1 MSDYSQTL
9 QELTRL
15 AVEMRQ
21 TGIPV
26 DEDARAAHRTRLQAN
41 RKKAKEAFF
50 EQIKDLINPNLVDE
64 LNESEENAAD
74 FNLDSSAQIRDLFYN
89 KLGLRPKKAYL
100 SKTTGVPGV
109 PKSALRDAQIEGV
122 GRLRDV
128 ATALLSYR
136 EENKYET
143 SYVGDGYYLE
153 PDHYGIKLFR
163 KDKRVHFRWNPGA
176 AETLRSTGDGQQ
188 VPKPV
193 YDAKGDI
200 KRQGLRDMYVA
211 PPGYIMLEADYSQQE
226 LRKLSLYAK
235 AVNVIREL
243 TRPGGDAHWYFCKS
257 TFKFPK
263 DLPYDK
269 KLHKTP
275 RDLQKTLT
283 FGVLLYG
290 GKAETGW
297 RQIAPKYPSITVQ
310 FVEQAK
316 TLAYA
321 DNPEIPQYHKDQIK
335 FAKDNGY
342 TDLPGESIRLP
353 WRFGPISGNLIGDPI
368 ITEVIN
374 KRIQMGCAIMTN
386 RAMLRIAQGL
396 KEINGQIV
404 LQVHDAIFAFVPEN
418 KVERGVQ
425 IIRSNMETEEY
436 YQGERMVYPCDLKT
450 GTCWGTL
457 QEWKS

>member
-1 MSDYSQTL
+1 MSDYSQNL

-26 DEDARAAHRTRLQAN
+26 DEEARSRHRTRLQAN

-50 EQIKDLINPNLVDE
+50 ESIKDLVNTDLAEE
-64 LNESEENAAD
+64 LQNAENAAAD
-74 FNLDSSAQIRDLFYN
+74 FNLDSSTQIRDLFYN
-89 KLGLRPKKAYL
+89 KLGLKPKKAYN

-109 PKSALRDAQIEGV
+109 PKSALRDAQVEGV

-163 KDKRVHFRWNPGA
+163 QDKRVHFRWNPGA

-200 KRQGLRDMYVA
+200 KREGLRDLYIAPEGYVM
-211 PPGYIMLEADYSQQE
+211 IEADYSQQE

-290 GKAETGW
+290 GAAETGW

-316 TLAYA
+316 TLAYK
-321 DNPEIPQYHKDQIK
+321 DNPELPQYHKDQIK
-335 FAKDNGY
+335 FAKENGY
-342 TDLPGESIRLP
+342 TDLPGETIKLP
-353 WRFGPISGNLIGDPI
+353 WRFGPISGNLVGDPI

-374 KRIQMGCAIMTN
+374 KRIQMGCAIMMN
-386 RAMLRIAQGL
+386 RAMVRVRDGLRAI
-396 KEINGQIV
+396 KGQIV
-404 LQVHDAIFAFVPEN
+404 LQVHDALFAFVPED
-418 KVERGVQ
+418 KVDEGTR
-425 IIRSNMETEEY
+425 IIKANMETEETY
-436 YQGERMVYPCDLKT
+436 HGETMSFPVDIKR

-457 QEWKS
+457 AECK